1 MKADIKRLLERMN
14 PYCHRALEAAA
25 GQCVSQGH
33 YEVSVAHML
42 WQLLQEPSADIALL
56 LRDAGIEPIH
66 WSGHLQRELEQLKR
80 GNPGK
85 PVFAD
90 TLLEWF
96 EHGWLLG
103 SLNLALEELRS
114 GVLLLALA
122 DRSLRYGV
130 HELPGLQ
137 RLSPE
142 RLGREFETLTASSCE
157 QRSSATSQSCTL
169 GQGDSALAQFAINFT
184 ALAREGKIDPVFG
197 RESEIRKMIDILARR
212 RKNNP
217 IVVGDPGVG
226 KTAVVEGLALKIVQQ
241 DVPEILQQVELY
253 SLDLGLLQAGAS
265 MKGQFEERL
274 TAVIDEIK
282 SSTRPLILFIDEAH
296 TLIGAGSAAGGSDA
310 ANLLKPAL
318 ARGELRTIAA
328 TTWSEYKKY
337 FEKDPALARR
347 FQPVKVEEPDRDNAI
362 LIMRGLRDH
371 YEQAHQVH
379 VRDDALV
386 ACVDLADRYITGRQ
400 LPDKAVDLLDT
411 ACARVRVCRH
421 AKPARIDELER
432 QREGLQRELA
442 AIERDRGTD
451 EEGNAR
457 YTEITSLLAE
467 IETEIH
473 ELDERWQKER
483 NLVEQLV
490 PLQQQEQDP
499 ALSSQQRQELRQ
511 TMRDLQQQWHACAG
525 DQPLVHHEVTPELVG
540 KVVADWT
547 GIPVGNMLRDEA
559 DMILN
564 FEQRIGSRIKGQ
576 DHALHTI
583 AEHIKAAKAGLTD
596 PQAPLGVFLLV
607 GPSGVGKTECCLSVA
622 EQLFGGEH
630 CMTIINM
637 SEFQEKHTVS
647 RLVGSPPGYVG
658 YGEGGVLTEAVRQRP
673 YTVVLLDEV
682 EKADLEV
689 MNLFYQVFDK
699 GSLSDGEGREID
711 FSNTVIFL
719 TSNLATETI
728 MQRCGRGETV
738 SPEQLV
744 EIIRPELQ
752 RHFKPALLARM
763 NIIPFYPLQGEV
775 LHDIIRLKLDKVG
788 ERLQHSQGIE
798 FSYDELV
805 IERIAARCT
814 DTDSGARN
822 IDHIV
827 NKNLLPMIS
836 TCILSHIDE
845 GEDFTRLHVGLCE
858 QGNFAPELVA

>member
-1 MKADIKRLLERMN
+1 MKADIKRLLDRMN

-42 WQLLQEPSADIALL
+42 FQLLQEPSADIALL
-56 LRDAGIEPIH
+56 LQHAEIEPAQ
-66 WSGHLQRELEQLKR
+66 WRGHLQRELEQLKR

-96 EHGWLLG
+96 EHAWLLG
-103 SLNLALEELRS
+103 SLNLALGELRS
-114 GVLLLALA
+114 GALLLALV
-122 DRSLRYGV
+122 DRSLRYGA
-130 HELPGLQ
+130 HELPGLEG
-137 RLSPE
+137 LSPE
-142 RLGREFETLTASSCE
+142 RLGREFEALTAASCE
-157 QRSSATSQSCTL
+157 QRAGVASQPADPVR
-169 GQGDSALAQFAINFT
+169 GDSALGQFAINFT

-197 RESEIRKMIDILARR
+197 RENEIRQMIDILARR

-274 TAVIDEIK
+274 TAVIDEVK
-282 SSTRPLILFIDEAH
+282 SSTKPLILFIDEAH
-296 TLIGAGSAAGGSDA
+296 TLIGAGGAAGGSDA

-347 FQPVKVEEPDRDNAI
+347 FQPVKVEEPDKDNAV

-379 VRDDALV
+379 IRDDALV
-386 ACVDLADRYITGRQ
+386 ACVELADRYITGRQ

-421 AKPARIDELER
+421 AKPALIDELER
-432 QREGLQRELA
+432 QRESLQRERA
-442 AIERDRGTD
+442 AMERDQGAD
-451 EEGNAR
+451 GENSAR
-457 YTEITSLLAE
+457 YDEITQLLAQ
-467 IETEIH
+467 IETEMDG
-473 ELDERWQKER
+473 LNERWQKER
-483 NLVEQLV
+483 SLVEQLIS
-490 PLQQQEQDP
+490 LQQQVQDSE
-499 ALSSQQRQELRQ
+499 LSPQQRQDLRRA
-511 TMRDLQQQWHACAG
+511 MHDMERQWQACAG
-525 DQPLVHHEVTPELVG
+525 DQPLIHHEVTPELVG

-564 FEQRIGSRIKGQ
+564 FKQHINRRIKGQ
-576 DHALHTI
+576 DHALHAI

-630 CMTIINM
+630 CMTTINM

-699 GSLSDGEGREID
+699 GSLCDGEGREID

-728 MQRCGRGETV
+728 MQHCRQGEIPP
-738 SPEQLV
+738 PERLV

-788 ERLQHSQGIE
+788 ERLQRSQGIE
-798 FSYDELV
+798 FSYDEPV
-805 IERIAARCT
+805 IECIAARCT
-814 DTDSGARN
+814 DVDSGARN

-827 NKNLLPMIS
+827 NKNLLPRIS
-836 TCILSHIDE
+836 TCILSRIGE
-845 GEDFTRLHVGLCE
+845 GKDFTRLHVRLCE
-858 QGNFAPELVA
+858 QGDFAPELVA